1 MMNKRQHNMSNKLFS
16 FEYKALVIGSGGAI
30 GQAFVQAFQ
39 KDPQCLLV
47 ETVSR
52 SSGGQFDLEDPGS
65 IASAARQLATSGPFH
80 VIVDATGA
88 LVIDGVGPEK
98 AMRALRQDSLMRSF
112 QVNAIGPALVLR
124 EFSPLLA
131 GGRTIYAKLS
141 ARVGSTTDNKLGGW
155 YGYRASKAALN
166 MLLQTAAIE
175 LQRKNPD
182 LLVVALQPG
191 TVRSNLSKP
200 FATAIESTLAPE
212 ESAAGMLSALAGIA
226 PRHGA
231 HFIDYRGNE
240 IPW

>member
-1 MMNKRQHNMSNKLFS
+1 MIFP
-16 FEYKALVIGSGGAI
+16 FEYKALVIGAHGAI

-39 KDPQCLLV
+39 RDSHCLLV

-52 SSGGQFDLEDPGS
+52 SPGGLFDLYDPAS
-65 IASAARQLATSGPFH
+65 IAAAASQIAASGPFH

-88 LVIDGVGPEK
+88 LIIDGIGPEK
-98 AMRALRQDSLMRSF
+98 TMRALRQESLMRSF

-124 EFSPLLA
+124 EFAPLLA
-131 GGRTIYAKLS
+131 SGRTIYAKLS
-141 ARVGSTTDNKLGGW
+141 ARVGSIADNKLGGW

-175 LQRKNPD
+175 LQRKNPE
-182 LLVVALQPG
+182 LRVVALQPG
-191 TVRSNLSKP
+191 TVRSALSKP
-200 FATAIESTLAPE
+200 FAASVESTLAPE
-212 ESAAGMLSALAGIA
+212 ESVAGMLSALAALA
-226 PRHGA
+226 PRRGA

>member
-1 MMNKRQHNMSNKLFS
+1 MSATIFPL
-16 FEYKALVIGSGGAI
+16 EYKALVIGSGGAI

-39 KDPQCLLV
+39 KDSHCSLV
-47 ETVSR
+47 EAVSR
-52 SSGGQFDLEDPGS
+52 SAGGQFDLNDPAT
-65 IASAARQLATSGPFH
+65 IAATASRIAASGPFH

-88 LVIDGVGPEK
+88 LVIDGIGPEK
-98 AMRALRQDSLMRSF
+98 AMRALRQDSLTRAF

-124 EFSPLLA
+124 EFAPLLA
-131 GGRTIYAKLS
+131 SGRAIYAKLS
-141 ARVGSTTDNKLGGW
+141 ARVGSITDNKLGGW

-175 LQRKNPD
+175 LQRKNPE

-200 FATAIESTLAPE
+200 FASAIETTLAPD
-212 ESAAGMLSALAGIA
+212 ESVAGMLSALAAIT